1 MKKSMRLLNVV
12 LIVLLLLMTLP
23 LRVRTARAAN
33 GVDLVPTVASV
44 TAEPGTDAEF
54 KATIYSTSSTDTSY
68 KITIATCSQDW
79 SQTIVQP
86 GGDVVSI
93 TPNANAELVFT
104 VSVPPTASPN
114 FRCETIV
121 TVADNNN
128 TASTASAT
136 FTVTT
141 PQVTQTP
148 KPSATLPPPPDLSR
162 PVLQVRSYFNAPSP
176 VVAGAEFDMVVNLVN
191 TGAKDAKNVF
201 VRFEGSGVLPR
212 DTGGMLVVQEV
223 RKTETAEFR
232 QPMVQVGEIAGS
244 TSVPITANVSYTDET
259 GEKYSESFVL
269 ALPVAAAT
277 QVPAS
282 SGSWATP
289 TPTGV
294 KAAQFMI
301 SKVTT
306 SVDPLQPG
314 TVFDLTLDVHNLG
327 NADARNVTM
336 VLGGATESTDNSSGT
351 PQPGGIA
358 AGASDLS
365 KFAPL
370 GSSNLVYLG
379 DVPNGAIASPTI
391 KLVVNVNTDPG
402 AYPLRISFVY
412 IDAKNNRKVDDQV
425 ITLLVYSLPKL
436 EASFYTEPQP
446 IMMGMPGNLPIQIT
460 NLGKKNVVLG
470 NITITS
476 PAGTIQNG
484 KSLVGSLDPGGYFT
498 LDAMLDPTAAGEAEI
513 VVTIDYNDDFSQPRV
528 FTKSLKV
535 TVESA
540 PPTPDP
546 ASMQGMEDAGMMA
559 DAQPETFWQ
568 KVVRFFK
575 GLFGLGSDSP
585 SGPVET
591 APGEMP
597 PDNKPV
603 EKPLG

>member
-12 LIVLLLLMTLP
+12 LIVLMLLMTLP
-23 LRVRTARAAN
+23 RQVRVARAAN
-33 GVDLVPTVASV
+33 GVDIIPTIASV
-44 TAEPGTDAEF
+44 TAGPGTDAEF
-54 KATIYSTSSTDTSY
+54 IATIYNLLGTDTSY
-68 KITIATCSQDW
+68 QITIATCDASW
-79 SQTIVQP
+79 SQTPVQP
-86 GGDVVSI
+86 NSNLVSI
-93 TPNANAELVFT
+93 AGYANAELIFT
-104 VSVPPTASPN
+104 VSVPANASPN
-114 FRCETIV
+114 SQCATLVTIID
-121 TVADNNN
+121 TNDSS
-128 TASTASAT
+128 STATAT

-141 PQVTQTP
+141 PAAP
-148 KPSATLPPPPDLSR
+148 KPTATLPPPPDLSR

-470 NITITS
+470 NITTTS
-476 PAGTIQNG
+476 PAGAIQNG

-546 ASMQGMEDAGMMA
+546 ASMQGMEDAGMMS

-585 SGPVET
+585 SGPLET